1 MSDKHIVKVR
11 MLGACVIITV
21 PAAVREITGIEPGN
35 YLYIETTGKR
45 GFTVVK
51 GAIPAKKAAPK
62 KAAKPAAK
70 KKVLLPKKKVVKP
83 AAPAPK
89 KKKEAAKLAP
99 KKLIAPPKKIVSK
112 PVNNAVPLMAVAPKA
127 DITLP
132 ESY

>member
-21 PAAVREITGIEPGN
+21 PAAVREITGIESGN
-35 YLYIETTGKR
+35 YVYVETTGKR

-70 KKVLLPKKKVVKP
+70 KKVLLSKKKVVKP
-83 AAPAPK
+83 AAPTPK
-89 KKKEAAKLAP
+89 KKSVAKLAP
-99 KKLIAPPKKIVSK
+99 KKLTAPPKKIGNK
-112 PVNNAVPLMAVAPKA
+112 PASNAVLLMAVTPKT